1 MRPTSAISLLAAACA
16 AAAFIACSSHND
28 ITNADA
34 ASVQYGAA
42 QNLGN
47 GTVRTYVVLDRN
59 DPSTPVEVGVALSE
73 SAMDG
78 LPAGV
83 ASSDPMANM
92 HMYTLALPT
101 QNPTPYKFVQ
111 FDWNPVGHEPAGVY
125 TLPHFDFHFYTVPVS
140 VRDGIMPSDAQ
151 YAAKA
156 ARYPAAE
163 FRAPFYVDAATA
175 GGAPA
180 AAAAVPMMG
189 LHWLDVRSPELQ
201 ALAGHPE
208 NAKPFTKTFIYGS
221 WDGQFI
227 FDEPMITRAYLMAK
241 RETTD
246 AAIRDEVVAVPT
258 APHYSPAG
266 FYPSAYRI
274 SYDPS
279 AKEYRVALTQ
289 LTRHN

>member
-1 MRPTSAISLLAAACA
+1 MKPTSAISIIAAACA
-16 AAAFIACSSHND
+16 AAAFIACTSDSD
-28 ITNADA
+28 ITGAESDTM
-34 ASVQYGAA
+34 QYGAP
-42 QNLGN
+42 QTVGN
-47 GTVRTYVVLDRN
+47 GTVRTYLVVDRN

-92 HMYTLALPT
+92 HMYTLALPA

-140 VRDGIMPSDAQ
+140 VRDGIMPTDPQ

-156 ARYPAAE
+156 ARYPASE

-175 GGAPA
+175 GGALPS
-180 AAAAVPMMG
+180 AAAVPMMG

-227 FDEPMITRAYLMAK
+227 FDEPMITRAYLMSKHDA
-241 RETTD
+241 TD
-246 AAIRDEVVAVPT
+246 PTVRNEIISIPT
-258 APHYSPAG
+258 AARYSPAG

-274 SYDPS
+274 SYDAT

-289 LTRHN
+289 LARHE

>member
-1 MRPTSAISLLAAACA
+1 MDDSSTFIDRPLMKPTSAISIIAAACA
-16 AAAFIACSSHND
+16 AAAFVACSSD
-28 ITNADA
+28 TPITSANSDTIR
-34 ASVQYGAA
+34 YGAA
-42 QNLGN
+42 QTLGN
-47 GTVRTYVVLDRN
+47 GTVRTYLVVNRN

-73 SAMDG
+73 SAMEG

-92 HMYTLALPT
+92 HMYTLALPV
-101 QNPTPYKFVQ
+101 QNATPYKFVQ
-111 FDWNPVGHEPAGVY
+111 FDWNPVGHEPEGVY

-140 VRDGIMPSDAQ
+140 VRDGIMPTDPK

-156 ARYPAAE
+156 ASYPASE

-175 GGAPA
+175 AGAPA
-180 AAAAVPMMG
+180 SAAAVPMMG

-201 ALAGHPE
+201 ELTGHPE

-227 FDEPMITRAYLMAK
+227 FDEPMITREYLMAK
-241 RETTD
+241 HDATD
-246 AAIRDEVVAVPT
+246 SAVRDEVIPVPT
-258 APHYSPAG
+258 AARYSPAG

-274 SYDPS
+274 SYD
-279 AKEYRVALTQ
+279 A
-289 LTRHN
+289 